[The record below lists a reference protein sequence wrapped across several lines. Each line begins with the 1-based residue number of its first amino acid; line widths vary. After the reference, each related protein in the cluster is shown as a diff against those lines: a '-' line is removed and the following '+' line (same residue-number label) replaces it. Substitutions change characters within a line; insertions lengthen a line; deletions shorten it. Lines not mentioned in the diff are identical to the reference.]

1 VSHLEVD
8 PEELVTLGC
17 QLEQARQE
25 LRGLG
30 DRLRLGGDA
39 AHESVVGAL
48 DQFADQW
55 DYALQKISEHAGSVA
70 QNLRASAAAYRQS
83 EQEIARAAGG

>member
-1 VSHLEVD
+1 MSHLEVD

-17 QLEQARQE
+17 QLEQARAE

-39 AHESVVGAL
+39 AHESIVSAL

-55 DYALQKISEHAGSVA
+55 DYALQKISEHAGGVA
-70 QNLRASAAAYRQS
+70 ENLRAAGTAYRKAD
-83 EQEIARAAGG
+83 QEIARAAGQ